1 MSMAQQIQIFYCKVI
16 AKITYLPIL
25 VLIFFLLPA
34 RSIAQQTELLK
45 SRLASLELL
54 GDDYSL
60 RTAGEIKSL
69 YSEIHPTIH
78 LSDGMTH
85 RYGETAPELV
95 DCDISSIPLIYNDN
109 ALYANARM
117 LIIHLTQPAD
127 LLQQIDVSRLV
138 GFSGLKYICFLVS
151 FDSCPG
157 EVDKNGCV
165 PAKVNK
171 MILNSSGR
179 SLQYLTTVE
188 IPE

>member
-16 AKITYLPIL
+16 AKITYIPIL

-54 GDDYSL
+54 GNDYSL

-69 YSEIHPTIH
+69 YSEIHPSIH
-78 LSDGMTH
+78 LTDGITH
-85 RYGETAPELV
+85 RYGETSPELV
-95 DCDISSIPLIYNDN
+95 DCDISSIPLLYNDN

-117 LIIHLTQPAD
+117 LLIHVTQPAD
-127 LLQQIDVSRLV
+127 FQRQIDLSRLV
-138 GFSGLKYICFLVS
+138 SFKGLKYLCFLVS

-165 PAKVNK
+165 SAKVNK

>member
-16 AKITYLPIL
+16 AKITYIPIL

-54 GDDYSL
+54 GNDYSL

-69 YSEIHPTIH
+69 YSEIHPSIH
-78 LSDGMTH
+78 LTDGITH
-85 RYGETAPELV
+85 RYGETSPELV
-95 DCDISSIPLIYNDN
+95 DCDISSIPLLYNDN

-117 LIIHLTQPAD
+117 LLIHVTQPAD
-127 LLQQIDVSRLV
+127 FQRQIDLSRLV
-138 GFSGLKYICFLVS
+138 SFKGLKYLCFLVS

-165 PAKVNK
+165 SAKVNK

-179 SLQYLTTVE
+179 SLLYLTSVE

>member
-25 VLIFFLLPA
+25 VFIFFLLPA
-34 RSIAQQTELLK
+34 QSSAQQTELLDK
-45 SRLASLELL
+45 KLSALQLQ
-54 GDDYSL
+54 DDEYSL
-60 RTAGEIKSL
+60 NTAGEIKSL
-69 YSEIHPTIH
+69 YSEIHPSIH
-78 LSDGMTH
+78 LTDGMTH
-85 RYGETAPELV
+85 RYGETAPEIV

>member
-16 AKITYLPIL
+16 AKITYIPIL

-78 LSDGMTH
+78 L
-85 RYGETAPELV
+85 
-95 DCDISSIPLIYNDN
+95 
-109 ALYANARM
+109 
-117 LIIHLTQPAD
+117 
-127 LLQQIDVSRLV
+127 
-138 GFSGLKYICFLVS
+138 
-151 FDSCPG
+151 
-157 EVDKNGCV
+157 
-165 PAKVNK
+165 
-171 MILNSSGR
+171 LN
-179 SLQYLTTVE
+179 
-188 IPE
+188 

>member
-69 YSEIHPTIH
+69 YSEIHPSIH
-78 LSDGMTH
+78 LSDVMTH
-85 RYGETAPELV
+85 RYGETSPELV
-95 DCDISSIPLIYNDN
+95 DCDISSIPLLYNDN
-109 ALYANARM
+109 ELYANVRM
-117 LIIHLTQPAD
+117 VRIHITQPAD
-127 LLQQIDVSRLV
+127 FQQQIDLSRLV
-138 GFSGLKYICFLVS
+138 GFGALKYVCFLVS
-151 FDSCPG
+151 FDSCQAG
-157 EVDKNGCV
+157 ADNSTCV
-165 PAKVNK
+165 PEKVNK
-171 MILNSSGR
+171 MIMNAAGKSWM
-179 SLQYLTTVE
+179 YLAAVE